1 MRYENYE
8 SEPIKFQNDI
18 YADNAMNKPLN
29 SQIIFTRDASVA
41 EDAAERK
48 AKNPLNVGDV
58 VIYREPVEKT
68 EESDQEKWKK
78 FFADFPSFQNDVPDI
93 HVENTEQ
100 AEEGKEG
107 GDFYAYTPEQIE
119 RKIQKANADLARA
132 QARLEQAMESQVG
145 VISAMMQ
152 VSNME
157 KLLEQYNEMHSKAL
171 EAEAKQSAN
180 VTLGSVSSAQWKLE
194 QAYKGGKYWEIDQA
208 KSELAREKAKEAA
221 NKMK

>member
-48 AKNPLNVGDV
+48 AKNPLNIGDV
-58 VIYREPVEKT
+58 VIYREPVEKK
-68 EESDQEKWKK
+68 EDSAGEKGD
-78 FFADFPSFQNDVPDI
+78 AAISDVPAVQTDGTDI
-93 HVENTEQ
+93 Q
-100 AEEGKEG
+100 AEKGKEG